1 MLTSATPEQ
10 SSTLTPTGETGSD
23 YVKRDSEP
31 LWPLIDITRFAISRL
46 REMELAQ
53 FGLTIEQSSIL
64 KILASLGGSST
75 LGELEYITMRQPHTL
90 STIIKRMTGLALV
103 GKKRPQTE
111 KRHII
116 YITGKGKTLLGRVT
130 ENSVMEVFS
139 CLSVQQMAEFVRLF
153 EILRTKSRD
162 LLRIPFLEYIIR
174 DVPGVYTGRLEPWHV
189 ITSETTWTILDS
201 TRFLIARLREMELAQ
216 FGFTIE
222 QLMVLK
228 GLVENNGSLNT
239 RSLEETTL
247 RQHHS
252 ISVLVNRMIRMGLL
266 TKTRKEGENR
276 NTIFITKKGEEQL
289 NAITEFSIEVTFS
302 ALKTREK
309 QQIAQYLHSLNDK
322 ARVMLG
328 KPWTQSSREDR
339 L

>member
-1 MLTSATPEQ
+1 MISSEGLKHKHPSSLAAPKGVGVIKQPE
-10 SSTLTPTGETGSD
+10 
-23 YVKRDSEP
+23 EP

-46 REMELAQ
+46 REMELHQ
-53 FGLTIEQSSIL
+53 FGLTIEQSSTL
-64 KILASLGGSST
+64 KMLVSLGGSST
-75 LGELEYITMRQPHTL
+75 LGELEYLSIRQPHTL
-90 STIIKRMTGLALV
+90 STLINRMNKKGLV
-103 GKKRPQTE
+103 GKKHSNTE

-116 YITGKGKTLLGRVT
+116 YVTEKGKTLLSRVT
-130 ENSVMEVFS
+130 ENSVTEVFS
-139 CLSVQQMAEFVRLF
+139 CLSTKQMADFVRLF
-153 EILRTKSRD
+153 EILRTKALD
-162 LLRIPFLEYIIR
+162 LLRVPFLKYIIR

-189 ITSETTWTILDS
+189 ITPETAWTILDS
-201 TRFLIARLREMELAQ
+201 TRFVVARLREMELAQ
-216 FGFTIE
+216 FGFSIE

-228 GLVENNGSLNT
+228 GLAENNGSLNT

-289 NAITEFSIEVTFS
+289 NALTDMSIEVTFS
-302 ALKTREK
+302 ALKTGENE
-309 QQIAQYLHSLNDK
+309 QIAQYLHRLNEK

-328 KPWTQSSREDR
+328 KPWTQSSR
-339 L
+339 